1 MPTRTRKRKASEE
14 EGAEVGE
21 VAQPAKKTARA
32 TQKKPRVNQE
42 QSSKGGDSSKRVRA
56 GPSNS
61 AAGNASKKSKSASS
75 SSRSVKNEI
84 RRNAD
89 ELIHMI
95 EDRYY
100 NTPRSGTIGSISLRS
115 NITTTLQDDLGTQ
128 NIVYQKSHNCI
139 KALQG
144 TIAEYEVTTRDL
156 VNISKPTEGAQ
167 WEQDAKD
174 VAKVDKKAMEILI
187 QTLNGLII
195 SGGHA
200 NSLRS
205 PPRSGDDI
213 EQAAWRLL
221 LRNFDILLIN
231 HLQLTLGR
239 KFSDLKPVR
248 PLPSP

>member
-1 MPTRTRKRKASEE
+1 
-14 EGAEVGE
+14 
-21 VAQPAKKTARA
+21 
-32 TQKKPRVNQE
+32 
-42 QSSKGGDSSKRVRA
+42 
-56 GPSNS
+56 
-61 AAGNASKKSKSASS
+61 
-75 SSRSVKNEI
+75 
-84 RRNAD
+84 
-89 ELIHMI
+89 MI

-213 EQAAWRLL
+213 EQAAWRWVEGGIPHTDDTWGSSARETLKAFSGIAKLL
-221 LRNFDILLIN
+221 L
-231 HLQLTLGR
+231 
-239 KFSDLKPVR
+239 
-248 PLPSP
+248 